1 MSRNLSGY
9 KAAQRAYDRATP
21 SDNEVLCLRC
31 REPLD
36 AEKGE
41 DDAHDP
47 CRECKNEVEC
57 SECGDWFDRAE
68 LVNGVCEECGGS
80 DE

>member
-1 MSRNLSGY
+1 MSRNFPGY
-9 KAAQRAYDRATP
+9 EAAQRAYERATP
-21 SDNEVLCLRC
+21 YDNDEFLCMRC

-36 AEKGE
+36 YEKGE
-41 DDAHDP
+41 DDLEEP

-68 LVNGVCEECGGS
+68 LVNGVCEECT
-80 DE
+80 